1 MPKPECRA
9 TILSPAPPGK
19 FRCPSPVFVLNGG
32 KVKVATMNSP
42 AAHILLVEDDPDL
55 HHVLSALLQED
66 KITMIG
72 AADAAEA
79 FILACEKKPDL
90 IVLDLGLPRGISG
103 FELLHQLKG
112 NDLTKSIPVIVLTA
126 RNRMEDKLRG
136 FELGAVDYLTKP
148 FAYSEFHARL
158 RAVLRTK
165 RLQDELTLAN
175 HQLIAAREAAE
186 ANARAKTDFL
196 ATMSHEI
203 RTPMNGVIAMSE
215 LLLETHLN
223 HEQRGYVETINSCSE
238 SLLNIIN
245 EILDL
250 SKIESGKLELE
261 KNPFSLRSCI
271 EDALDLLAPKA
282 AEKNLDIGY
291 QMDDH
296 IPAQLLGDLQRLR
309 QVLVNL
315 IGNGIKFTNSGEI
328 YLQANAHSTPAA
340 DPARLPKWQFHFSV
354 RDTGIGIP
362 PDRLARLFKSFSQA
376 DVSTSR
382 KYGGTGLGLAI
393 SRQLVELMGGKMW
406 VESTPQ
412 KGSTFHFIIPLE
424 PAPGQAEAH
433 AASPP
438 PQLANLRTLIVDD
451 NPTNNQNLAGQMKKW
466 GASPRSCLT
475 PAQALQLLGAGEKF
489 DLAIL
494 DMQMPE
500 MDGLALAQEIR
511 KLPDLGRLPLIL
523 LTPVGMHTDSP
534 AFAAAAFANFLTK
547 PVKPLQLLQTLIRV
561 VEGSKPL
568 PAKPMATGK
577 LDAAL
582 ASRLPMRVLMCDD
595 NTINQK
601 VAVRIL
607 HQMGYKA
614 DVAINGLDALQA
626 LERQPYDFI
635 FMDVQMPEMDGLAAT
650 RAIRERQ
657 QQKLPNFDKTII
669 IVAMTANAM
678 QGDREKCLA
687 SGMDDYLAKPVRPE
701 DVRIVIERWA
711 LKAAG
716 AQTPPPPPSPIE
728 AGQPANPM
736 NNPAPNPEPPV
747 DMDRLHDLSDNDPEG
762 LRDLVELYLKQTTG
776 QLEQLALALRNGDAK
791 AVQHVAHSCAGAS
804 ATCGMNHFVPMLRQM
819 EKQGMEGKLT
829 NPDQQLQAANR
840 EFARIRD
847 FLNARL
853 AKPPSK

>member
-1 MPKPECRA
+1 
-9 TILSPAPPGK
+9 
-19 FRCPSPVFVLNGG
+19 
-32 KVKVATMNSP
+32 MNSP

-66 KITMIG
+66 HITMIG
-72 AADAAEA
+72 AADASEA
-79 FILACEKKPDL
+79 FILACQKKPDL
-90 IVLDLGLPRGISG
+90 IVLDLGLPKGASG
-103 FELLHQLKG
+103 FELLLQLKESES
-112 NDLTKSIPVIVLTA
+112 TKSIPVIVLTA

-215 LLLETHLN
+215 LLLGTHLN

-261 KNPFSLRSCI
+261 KNPFGLRSCI

-291 QMDDH
+291 QMADH
-296 IPAQLLGDLQRLR
+296 IPAQLLGDVQRIR

-315 IGNGIKFTNSGEI
+315 VGNGIKFTNSGEI
-328 YLQANAHSTPAA
+328 YLQVATHSAPSANMAHPAKCH
-340 DPARLPKWQFHFSV
+340 LHFSV

-376 DVSTSR
+376 DASTSR

-412 KGSTFHFIIPLE
+412 KGSTFHFIVPLE
-424 PAPGQAEAH
+424 TAPGQDQAH
-433 AASPP
+433 ADSPP
-438 PQLANLRTLIVDD
+438 PQLAGLRALIVDD
-451 NPTNNQNLAGQMKKW
+451 NATHNHDLAAQFKKW
-466 GASPRSCLT
+466 GAKPKSYLD
-475 PAQALQLLGAGEKF
+475 PAKALQALKDGEKF

-494 DMQMPE
+494 DMHMPD
-500 MDGLALAQEIR
+500 MDGLSLAREIR
-511 KLPDLGRLPLIL
+511 KLPEAGKLPLIL
-523 LTPVGMHTDSP
+523 LTPVGMRTDS
-534 AFAAAAFANFLTK
+534 AAFNHANFANYLTK

-561 VEGSKPL
+561 VEGSKPPPPK
-568 PAKPMATGK
+568 PAATGK

-582 ASRLPMRVLMCDD
+582 ASRMPLRVLMCDD

-601 VAVRIL
+601 VAARIL

-614 DVAINGLDALQA
+614 DVAVNGLDALQA
-626 LERQPYDFI
+626 LERQPYDLI
-635 FMDVQMPEMDGLAAT
+635 FMDVQMPEMDGLTAT

-657 QQKLPNFDKTII
+657 QQKQPNFDKTII
-669 IVAMTANAM
+669 IIAMTANAM

-687 SGMDDYLAKPVRPE
+687 AGMDDYLAKPVRPE

-711 LKAAG
+711 ERAAG
-716 AQTPPPPPSPIE
+716 KETSKPASP
-728 AGQPANPM
+728 ANGSNQPAHTM
-736 NNPAPNPEPPV
+736 NNSQPNAEPPV
-747 DMDRLHDLSDNDPEG
+747 DMDRLNDLSDNDPAA

-776 QLEQLALALRNGDAK
+776 QLEQLAQAVSGGDAK
-791 AVQHVAHSCAGAS
+791 AVQHLAHSCAGAS
-804 ATCGMNHFVPMLRQM
+804 ATCGMNQFVPILRRM
-819 EKQGMEGKLT
+819 EKHGMEGKLT
-829 NPDQQLQAANR
+829 GIEKELQAANQ

-847 FLNARL
+847 FLNLQL
-853 AKPPSK
+853 AKTPAT